1 MKIVKVSD
9 RQISLHLLQYSMKS
23 DSGGEM
29 ESCRSSDS
37 ESGGGGGGVLHDS
50 TRGSGTSGSS
60 PSPSADSSSSSSNM
74 VGVMADS
81 LAEKEAELLKVKME
95 CRRLQEANANL
106 TAKLRTGQTRTA
118 APASDLEK
126 EVDHL
131 RLAILRH

>member
-1 MKIVKVSD
+1 
-9 RQISLHLLQYSMKS
+9 MKS

-37 ESGGGGGGVLHDS
+37 EGGGGVHDS

-60 PSPSADSSSSSSNM
+60 PSPTSNM
-74 VGVMADS
+74 VVVIMDS

-95 CRRLQEANANL
+95 CRRLQEANASL
-106 TAKLRTGQTRTA
+106 TAKLRPRA
-118 APASDLEK
+118 ASASDLEK

-131 RLAILRH
+131 R